1 MAILARAI
9 STPFRTRSGSLS
21 DNTTPPSYSARGSLS
36 IDGSNIVLIHRYPDS
51 ALISKLSIPTLIDPT
66 RAIPAQI
73 TLIGT
78 LNREEHTTVRLLP
91 EKLKW
96 RVEEDAHPGPDQRHL
111 SPAMR
116 AHKRSPFLEK
126 GKAKVRRNSI
136 YPPKSTTGTRSHVDI
151 PFQFTLPSGLQARS
165 PNYIDPALTFDL
177 TYRMAVAGLG
187 RLRLED
193 QAVPTSFS
201 LVVELKTVE
210 ETFENKNWSLINIGQ
225 RCMYGAVYQLSM
237 DQEGSSGLWRLTSE
251 HSEELPRYTRE
262 AGESP
267 PLYEAGAQ

>member
-1 MAILARAI
+1 MPLPIPPLISKLEKNTFPSMAILARAI

-126 GKAKVRRNSI
+126 GKAK
-136 YPPKSTTGTRSHVDI
+136 
-151 PFQFTLPSGLQARS
+151 FTLPSGLQARS